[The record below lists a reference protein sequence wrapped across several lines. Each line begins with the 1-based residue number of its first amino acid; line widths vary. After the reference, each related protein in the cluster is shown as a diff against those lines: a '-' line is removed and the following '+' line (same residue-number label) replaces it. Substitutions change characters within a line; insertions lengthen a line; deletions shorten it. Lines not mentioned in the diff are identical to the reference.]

1 MIHDYTEMHVGPLK
15 VEVNWNEKV
24 TPCKVIRVTM
34 ADERGGDPRVAHIE
48 REDLY
53 AMLMLFGDEEQ
64 QEALIPVQQAE
75 VRAIT
80 RMLRIRAKKAI
91 KKGET
96 INFPYTY
103 YVPSGIYERLLSS
116 KDYSAALSTP
126 DLEKIV
132 KKR

>member
-1 MIHDYTEMHVGPLK
+1 MIHDYTAMNVGQLHI
-15 VEVNWNEKV
+15 EVNWSASV

-34 ADERGGDPRVAHIE
+34 TDERGGDPRVAHIE

-53 AMLMLFGDEEQ
+53 AMLMLFGDEKQ
-64 QEALIPVQQAE
+64 QEELIPVQHAE

-80 RMLRIRAKKAI
+80 RMLRITAKKDI
-91 KKGET
+91 RKGET

-103 YVPSGIYERLLSS
+103 YVPSGIYERLLSG

-132 KKR
+132 RKR